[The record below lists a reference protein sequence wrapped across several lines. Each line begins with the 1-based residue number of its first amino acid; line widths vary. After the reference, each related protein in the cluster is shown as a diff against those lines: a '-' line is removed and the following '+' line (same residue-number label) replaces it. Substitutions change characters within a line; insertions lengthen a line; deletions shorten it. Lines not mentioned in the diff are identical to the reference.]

1 MLGYQIQFK
10 FKSFYSLLNAT
21 HIDIYIYIIYTIYS
35 IYNIILEIYK
45 SKKYIIIIYTYKK
58 IYIYN
63 NKKKSS
69 YTFSF
74 SIYQNLPQAVSFN
87 IIWIS
92 SLFRFALRES
102 SLMYNSSSIMLL
114 CQSFSPFILFRI
126 FLSLLLFKENISK

>member
-1 MLGYQIQFK
+1 MIPNSNSKVFIR
-10 FKSFYSLLNAT
+10 YST
-21 HIDIYIYIIYTIYS
+21 QHILIYIYIIYNIYS

-58 IYIYN
+58 IRIKNN
-63 NKKKSS
+63 NKKKAS
-69 YTFSF
+69 YTSSF